1 MTTSIIKHDHHESW
15 WHYDN
20 HNPNGIPTNIYDFA
34 IVNSGRWRKNV
45 LSSSA
50 QLWLDQRRNWQPT
63 KINIRSNVVWQE
75 DTISNNNG
83 GGLHPGAPDCQ
94 CHVASPGISLA
105 LVIRLFAMAL
115 DEASLRRYLDEA
127 ATRPHDSP

>member
-1 MTTSIIKHDHHESW
+1 M
-15 WHYDN
+15 
-20 HNPNGIPTNIYDFA
+20 
-34 IVNSGRWRKNV
+34 
-45 LSSSA
+45 SSSA

-63 KINIRSNVVWQE
+63 KINIRSNVVWQD

-94 CHVASPGISLA
+94 CHVASPWPLA

-127 ATRPHDSP
+127 ATWPHDSQMKWGISDQMVTCWDRMRLNIIKIMGRWMSFFLKTVRLYYIRIY